1 MGNTLR
7 LILGDQLNAQ
17 HSWFSTVDNH
27 ITYVMIESRE
37 EGSYAP
43 HHIQKVTGIFSAMRQ
58 FAQSLRSL
66 GHQFHY
72 HSILDGPEPN
82 LRTVLTEFAR
92 KKGIKHIELQEPD
105 EWRLREDLEKLQDEG
120 FEISWYSSEHFISS
134 SDEFQGLFKGKKTFL
149 METFYRA
156 LRKRTG
162 LLMDGGQPVGGKWNY
177 DAQNRK
183 KLPKDHLPPPPFVPS
198 TDVTKEFADAIAA
211 KLPTI
216 GKL

>member
-58 FAQSLRSL
+58 FAQSLQSS
-66 GHQFHY
+66 GHHFYY
-72 HSILDGPEPN
+72 HSILDGSEPN
-82 LRTVLTEFAR
+82 LRTILAELAQ

-134 SDEFQGLFKGKKTFL
+134 SDEFQRLFKGKKTFL

-156 LRKRTG
+156 LRK
-162 LLMDGGQPVGGKWNY
+162 K
-177 DAQNRK
+177 NRSPNGWK
-183 KLPKDHLPPPPFVPS
+183 TARRWEMELRRSKPKETSKRPS
-198 TDVTKEFADAIAA
+198 SSSSILT
-211 KLPTI
+211 
-216 GKL
+216 